1 MAEADT
7 ASQWA
12 ASSHAA
18 GARRSRRRVPEPEA
32 SRAGARWSEGP
43 WRGGAA
49 AESAAR
55 RPLSERP
62 RPAAP
67 EGGLA
72 PAGLPASRAL
82 GAAATAFPLGPRPG
96 DGPGLHGLARA
107 PPLSPRSRAV
117 GAGESRRA
125 GRESGGAGEWGRP
138 RGLQASRRAEQCDGL
153 RWPGLSGGADGGPG
167 ARGSSGEPGS

>member
-43 WRGGAA
+43 RRGGAA

-67 EGGLA
+67 PAPGRARGRARSRRPPSLA
-72 PAGLPASRAL
+72 GARSRRRRLPARAAAGRRA
-82 GAAATAFPLGPRPG
+82 GAAWPRP
-96 DGPGLHGLARA
+96 RA
-107 PPLSPRSRAV
+107 AAEPAEPRSR
-117 GAGESRRA
+117 SRIYVAR
-125 GRESGGAGEWGRP
+125 SGTRLC
-138 RGLQASRRAEQCDGL
+138 RINL
-153 RWPGLSGGADGGPG
+153 
-167 ARGSSGEPGS
+167 